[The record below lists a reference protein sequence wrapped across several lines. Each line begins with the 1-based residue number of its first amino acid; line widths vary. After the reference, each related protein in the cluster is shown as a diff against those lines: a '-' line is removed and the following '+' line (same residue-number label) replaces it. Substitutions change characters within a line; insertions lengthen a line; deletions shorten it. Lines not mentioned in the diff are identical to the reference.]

1 MSLLIDLINLKT
13 NNMEYKIISS
23 RSPEELTRKVNEQLN
38 EGWELVGG
46 HSVVEIHRQNRY
58 SGMQHMDTRIEVEY
72 SQSIVREVRKET
84 IEVDVAFYH
93 PNDDETIKVYDEEGM
108 REEFEYK
115 LSNLI
120 KQN

>member
-38 EGWELVGG
+38 EGWKLVGG
-46 HSVVEIHRQNRY
+46 HSVIEIHRQNRY

-72 SQSIVREVRKET
+72 SQSIVREVKLNT

>member
-1 MSLLIDLINLKT
+1 
-13 NNMEYKIISS
+13 MEYKIISS

-38 EGWELVGG
+38 EGWNLVGG

-58 SGMQHMDTRIEVEY
+58 SGQQHMDTRIEVEY
-72 SQSIVREVRKET
+72 SQSIVREVKKET
-84 IEVDVAFYH
+84 IEVGVYYYF
-93 PNDDETIKVYDEEGM
+93 DDEEETIKVYDEEEM
-108 REEFEYK
+108 RNEFEEK

>member
-72 SQSIVREVRKET
+72 SQSIVREVKLNT